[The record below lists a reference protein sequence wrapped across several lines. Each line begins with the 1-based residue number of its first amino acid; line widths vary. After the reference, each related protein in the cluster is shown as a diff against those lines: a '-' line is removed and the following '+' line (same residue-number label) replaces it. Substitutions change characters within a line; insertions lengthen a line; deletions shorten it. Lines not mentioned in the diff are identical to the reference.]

1 MLHDNMRFWRKICLG
16 RFIDPFGQD
25 SFRKVLLTRS
35 VFEWNRIHH
44 ISQEHNWRHFGS
56 WRFMSK
62 DCKTRGAQCHSRE
75 RERERAN
82 QKFLP
87 LNPGRWKSGKFL
99 LPSFNFAQRYM
110 QKSHILQQLP
120 EICARIKKIDA
131 SALPWKIHP
140 NPARLFKFLCN
151 PRGSCG
157 RYPNETP
164 WIFIS
169 IRSVLAQVKHKS
181 PTLER
186 TERKSLSKMHPRS
199 EIIQPN
205 RTHIQSTY
213 SKNQPTREPTS
224 ANPSPGEA
232 QAA

>member
-1 MLHDNMRFWRKICLG
+1 MTICDSEG
-16 RFIDPFGQD
+16 RSVLD
-25 SFRKVLLTRS
+25 VLLILLVRTLS
-35 VFEWNRIHH
+35 VKSCWQEVFSSEIEFIIYLKNTIGGILVHGGLCRRIAR
-44 ISQEHNWRHFGS
+44 QEV
-56 WRFMSK
+56 
-62 DCKTRGAQCHSRE
+62 HSVT